1 MRSLAT
7 PQLGHYHFKSNESTY
22 ISTTMKYLPVLAC
35 LLLASSLHSQDTL
48 TIGQIFDFDVND
60 EFHSHRTYP
69 PGPPHV
75 TRMKIIDKSFSA
87 DSDTVFYIRAF
98 NNYYTVS
105 NPPVLEHHFSVDTN
119 SVHYTNLD
127 SIVRCAAADSS
138 CALDLGQT
146 ICGVPT
152 VEIGYSDGK
161 FYSGSSYGKGLGL
174 IEEHAVDMGSG
185 GSASELF
192 YFKKDTMEC
201 GAPDLTTSIESL
213 SLSSA
218 MADLSP
224 NPFTHHVELRI
235 ASDWLPCK
243 ISVVDARGA
252 TVFRSA
258 VDQHRNIALNNMM
271 AKGVYIIKI
280 EASNRTGFMRA
291 VKL

>member
-1 MRSLAT
+1 MRSSAT
-7 PQLGHYHFKSNESTY
+7 PQLGRYHFKGYGSTY

-105 NPPVLEHHFSVDTN
+105 NPPVLEHHFSVDTT
-119 SVHYTNLD
+119 SVYYTNLD
-127 SIVRCAAADSS
+127 SIVMCAAVDSS
-138 CALDLGQT
+138 CVLDFDQA

-152 VEIGYSDGK
+152 VGISYSNGK
-161 FYSGSSYGKGLGL
+161 FYSGIIYGKGLGVT
-174 IEEHAVDMGSG
+174 ETYSVDMGSG
-185 GSASELF
+185 GSASEMF

-201 GAPDLTTSIESL
+201 GAPDLTTSIESH
-213 SLSSA
+213 SWSSA
-218 MADLSP
+218 MAEISP
-224 NPFTHHVELRI
+224 NPFTDHVDLRI

-243 ISVVDARGA
+243 ITVVDASGA
-252 TVFRSA
+252 TVFRTA